1 MIPPFEKEATRV
13 AFGKELLDLGR
24 KNPDIVVLGGDL
36 NKSTNANL
44 FGNEFPARFFDF
56 GPAEQNIMSAA
67 AGLAATGLIPVVTTF
82 AVFGLCRPFDQIRVG
97 IAQANLNVKIVCTH
111 AGITTGEDGA
121 SAHGIEDLALACA
134 LPGFTVLAPSDSV
147 ETVYALRAAIET
159 PGPFY
164 IRLYRP
170 ASPVIHKSDYQFK
183 LGQADLLRD
192 GNEVTVFACGLMCSI
207 ALQAAEELSQEN
219 IECRVVN
226 IHTLAPANEDTIIR
240 AALDTGAVVSVE
252 EHYRHGGLASILA
265 QIFARKL
272 PIPMEVVAL
281 DGYTESGKADELLS
295 KYHLDV
301 PDIVAAVKRVLKRKQ
316 TS

>member
-1 MIPPFEKEATRV
+1 MILPFEKEATRV

-24 KNPDIVVLGGDL
+24 KNPNIVVLGGDL

-44 FGNEFPARFFDF
+44 FGSEFPSRFFDF
-56 GPAEQNIMSAA
+56 GPAEQNIMSVA
-67 AGLAATGLIPVVTTF
+67 AGLASTGLIPVVTTF

-97 IAQANLNVKIVCTH
+97 IAQANQNVKIVCTH

-121 SAHGIEDLALACA
+121 SAHGIEDIALACS

-170 ASPVIHKSDYQFK
+170 ASPVIHKSDYRFK

-192 GNEVTVFACGLMCSI
+192 GKDVTIFACGVMCST
-207 ALQAAEELSQEN
+207 ALQAAEDLGRQN
-219 IECRVVN
+219 IECRVIN
-226 IHTLAPANEDTIIR
+226 IHTLAPADEDTIVQ

-265 QIFARKL
+265 QILARKS
-272 PIPMEVVAL
+272 PVPMEVVAL
-281 DGYTESGKADELLS
+281 EGYTESGKADELLS

-301 PDIVAAVKRVLKRKQ
+301 PDIVQAVKRVLKRK
-316 TS
+316 